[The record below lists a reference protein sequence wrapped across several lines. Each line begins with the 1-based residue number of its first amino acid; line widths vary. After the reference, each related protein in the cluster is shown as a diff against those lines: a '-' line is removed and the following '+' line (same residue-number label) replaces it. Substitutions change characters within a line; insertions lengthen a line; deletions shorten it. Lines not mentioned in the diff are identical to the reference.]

1 MTHALRHLS
10 WMPKRMFTICLQHI
24 IPFVPFD
31 PFVPFLC
38 AMNQRHSF
46 FFSCLAL
53 CMLTPLHAADVS
65 WLQHTSP
72 KQLTFDAGNDTE
84 PAVAAHGAI
93 AFQTDKNG
101 FNNIDI
107 LTSSGIVIHAI
118 TRQSGH
124 SIHPTWTP
132 DGKLIYALINPN
144 QTSAQAIESHSQ
156 DGCNLFLLNLQDG
169 TNTRLTTG
177 HWRDFTPTVA
187 PDGHTLWF
195 ATSRNRAK
203 IGDGSHLATLDLQ
216 NITAPVTEFAFIS
229 GGNFDAI
236 ASPTIS
242 NDGKYICWSQLKGTY
257 GNWRLIVAR
266 TSDLTQNA
274 PLSDANMSCYSPK
287 WSPDGQF
294 IACTGYKNGDQG
306 WGIYIFEP
314 RAKRF
319 TRLDTGSG
327 NSKNSVWTSDGKAIV
342 YENNSSCLYKLYRIE
357 LTKLT
362 PNPLPPQQHDDAKPR
377 LAQRLDL
384 TNPKAPAIVN
394 SDGERI
400 EATTVQ
406 DGFYAF
412 NKPPRL
418 DFGDETFYFKVTF
431 IIREFTK
438 ESQVICGA
446 IYPGFYLSWQLHV
459 MQDQKLAFASRSPSK
474 QYLGLFS
481 INKLQLN
488 HEYNVVAV
496 HETDGTMRLIIDGQ
510 PPLTTQHTKSVTLG
524 QAEKLVFGGDGN
536 TFRLHGTVSAF
547 ECGLGYPDNIPRPL
561 HLDEI
566 FSE

>member
-1 MTHALRHLS
+1 LS
-10 WMPKRMFTICLQHI
+10 HDGQI
-24 IPFVPFD
+24 
-31 PFVPFLC
+31 
-38 AMNQRHSF
+38 HSVT
-46 FFSCLAL
+46 
-53 CMLTPLHAADVS
+53 TPE
-65 WLQHTSP
+65 
-72 KQLTFDAGNDTE
+72 G
-84 PAVAAHGAI
+84 
-93 AFQTDKNG
+93 
-101 FNNIDI
+101 
-107 LTSSGIVIHAI
+107 HAI
-118 TRQSGH
+118 
-124 SIHPTWTP
+124 HPAWAP
-132 DGKLIYALINPN
+132 NGSLIFAAINPN
-144 QTSAQAIESHSQ
+144 QTSAQAIESHSH
-156 DGCNLFLLNLQDG
+156 DGCNLYLLSKEG
-169 TNTRLTTG
+169 ITTRLTTG

-216 NITAPVTEFAFIS
+216 NITAPVTEFAFTS

-242 NDGKYICWSQLKGTY
+242 NDGKYICWAQLKGTY

-274 PLSDANMSCYSPK
+274 PLSDTNMSCYSPK

-294 IACTGYKNGDQG
+294 IACTGYKNGDLG

-319 TRLDTGSG
+319 TRIDTGSG
-327 NSKNSVWTSDGKAIV
+327 NSKNPVWTSDGKAIV
-342 YENNSSCLYKLYRIE
+342 FENNSSGLYKLYQIE
-357 LTKLT
+357 LTKLV
-362 PNPLPPQQHDDAKPR
+362 PNPLPPQQHNDAKPR

-384 TNPKAPAIVN
+384 TNPQFPAIVN
-394 SDGERI
+394 ADGERI
-400 EATTVQ
+400 AATTVK
-406 DGFYAF
+406 DGSYAF

-438 ESQVICGA
+438 ESQVICGT

-459 MQDQKLAFASRSPSK
+459 TQDQKLAFASRSPAK

-481 INKLQLN
+481 INKLELN
-488 HEYNVVAV
+488 HEYHVVAV
-496 HETDGTMRLIIDGQ
+496 HETDGTMRMSIDGQ
-510 PPLTTQHTKSVTLG
+510 PPLVTQQTKSVTLG

-547 ECGLGYPDNIPRPL
+547 ECGLGYPDNMPRAL

>member
-1 MTHALRHLS
+1 
-10 WMPKRMFTICLQHI
+10 MFTIGLQQI
-24 IPFVPFD
+24 IPFVSFVSFVPFV

-46 FFSCLAL
+46 FFGCLAL

-72 KQLTFDAGNDTE
+72 KQLTFGVGNDTE

-177 HWRDFTPTVA
+177 RWRDFTPTVA
-187 PDGHTLWF
+187 SDGHTLWF

-216 NITAPVTEFAFIS
+216 NITAPVIEFAFTS

-242 NDGKYICWSQLKGTY
+242 KDGKYICWAQIKGTY
-257 GNWRLIVAR
+257 SNWRLIVAK
-266 TSDLTQNA
+266 TSDLAKNA
-274 PLSDANMSCYSPK
+274 PLSDVNMSCYSPK

-294 IACTGYKNGDQG
+294 IACTGYKNGDLG
-306 WGIYIFEP
+306 WKIYIFEP

-327 NSKNSVWTSDGKAIV
+327 NSKNPVWTPDGKAIV
-342 YENNSSCLYKLYRIE
+342 FENNSSGLYKLYQIDLTE
-357 LTKLT
+357 LV
-362 PNPLPPQQHDDAKPR
+362 PNPLPPQQHDDVKPR

-384 TNPKAPAIVN
+384 TNPQSPAIVN

-400 EATTVQ
+400 IATTVK

-418 DFGDETFYFKVTF
+418 DFGDNTFYLKATF

-438 ESQVICGA
+438 ESQVICGCF
-446 IYPGFYLSWQLHV
+446 YPGFYLAWQFHV
-459 MQDQKLAFASRSPSK
+459 TPDQKLAFASRSPAK

-488 HEYNVVAV
+488 HEYHVVAV
-496 HETDGTMRLIIDGQ
+496 HETDGTMRMSIDGQ
-510 PPLTTQHTKSVTLG
+510 PPLVTQQTKSVTLG
-524 QAEKLVFGGDGN
+524 QAEKLVIGSSGGA
-536 TFRLHGTVSAF
+536 FHLHGTVSAF
-547 ECGLGYPDNIPRPL
+547 ECGLGYPDSMPRPL

-566 FSE
+566 FSEQDR